1 MGDTGTSGGAPCEPP
16 DGGTPPR
23 SRRRRQRPERGAG
36 QDSCWGLAEL
46 YHTHYRSLFR
56 LAALLTG
63 DISSAEAVVQYSF
76 AALRSR
82 RSPPGV
88 RDTTLAGLRRL
99 VVTRAR
105 RVVRQH
111 RPAGQQAAGRPGPTA
126 GPHEA
131 PRFEDSAV
139 VLALRTL
146 PASQREAVVLT
157 LYLDLTEEQA
167 AAAMQVSRAT
177 LRRNLAAGRT
187 GLRAA
192 LPGM

>member
-1 MGDTGTSGGAPCEPP
+1 MGDAGTSGGKPCEALN
-16 DGGTPPR
+16 GGTPR
-23 SRRRRQRPERGAG
+23 SRRRRLGRGAG
-36 QDSCWGLAEL
+36 QDTCWGLAEL

-63 DISSAEAVVQYSF
+63 DISSAEAVVQDSF
-76 AALRSR
+76 AALRR
-82 RSPPGV
+82 RRDPPGT
-88 RDTTLAGLRRL
+88 RDTTLACLRRL

-105 RVVRQH
+105 RVVRHH
-111 RPAGQQAAGRPGPTA
+111 RPASQQTASRPGHVA
-126 GPHEA
+126 GPGEA
-131 PRFEDSAV
+131 PPFENSAV

-157 LYLDLTEEQA
+157 LYLHLTEEQA
-167 AAAMQVSRAT
+167 AAAMRVSRAA
-177 LRRNLAAGRT
+177 LRHNLAAGRT